1 MNCFNKFKRK
11 VGRRLLRKIIL
22 VVSEG
27 SKTEPN
33 YFLSF
38 DGNGETYRLVF
49 EKPRYGTDRLVQHAI
64 DVVKAN
70 KKNGLN
76 YDQVWCVF
84 DKDDFS
90 KQQFNRAIKLAESRG
105 IKCAYSNESFELWFL
120 LHFKFNQAAWTRDDY
135 EKELKKILKRH
146 GGYEKNRSDM
156 YELLKSN
163 QVQAIKYA
171 KKLDRIHKDK
181 LPADKNP
188 YTGVYK
194 LVEALN
200 KLNR

>member
-1 MNCFNKFKRK
+1 MDCFNKFKRRI
-11 VGRRLLRKIIL
+11 GGRLLRKVIL
-22 VVSEG
+22 IVCEG
-27 SKTEPN
+27 SETEPN
-33 YFLSF
+33 YFASF
-38 DGNGETYRLVF
+38 DGNGEAYRLVF

-64 DVVKAN
+64 DITDEN

-105 IKCAYSNESFELWFL
+105 IKCAYSNESFELWYL
-120 LHFKFNQAAWTRDDY
+120 LHYTYHQSAWTRSDY
-135 EKELKKILKRH
+135 VNELKRKCD
-146 GGYEKNRSDM
+146 GYEKNRPDM
-156 YELLKSN
+156 YEFVKDK
-163 QVQAIKYA
+163 QEQAIKYA
-171 KKLDRIHKDK
+171 RKLDRIFKNK

-188 YTGVYK
+188 YTSVYK